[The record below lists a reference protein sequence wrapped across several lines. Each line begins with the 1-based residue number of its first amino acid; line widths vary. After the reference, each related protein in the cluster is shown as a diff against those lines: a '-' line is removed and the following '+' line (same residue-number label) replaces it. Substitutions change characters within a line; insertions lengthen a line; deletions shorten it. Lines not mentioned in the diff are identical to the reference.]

1 MTVRYGRRLENLPPS
16 GTLQVGRKVASLRA
30 QGINIINFGGGLPDP
45 QPPCLAAPTVFP
57 AQLNVVGSPAGELEL
72 RKAIASKLEAGTG
85 VSYEPEHEI
94 VVTIGAKQGIFA
106 SLFALI
112 EPGDEVIVFDP
123 SWVTYQP
130 VVELADGKPA
140 IASLRHGDTFLL
152 DTGSLE
158 AAITLRTRAI
168 ILNSPHNPTGRVFST
183 EEIEAVAQVAR
194 NHNLWILSDESFDK
208 FVFDDNQHIS
218 VSQMPG
224 MQERTVVLGSFSKAY
239 ALPGCRVGYLAAPQP
254 LCEAIT
260 RLNEQIISCVSPLAQ
275 HVALQALAFEPDW
288 TRTLKVH
295 YQHKRDIAYE
305 MLTANANLTG
315 ELPQGTFY
323 LLVNI
328 EKLGKSSEEV
338 ANYLLHKA
346 HVAVTPGSAFGVQ
359 GEGFVRLNLV
369 GSEDNLRVGLK
380 RMLEAI

>member
-1 MTVRYGRRLENLPPS
+1 MTVRYGRRLQNLPPS
-16 GTLQVGRKVASLRA
+16 GTLQVGRKVVSLRA
-30 QGINIINFGGGLPDP
+30 QGIDVINLSGGLPDP
-45 QPPCLAAPTVFP
+45 QPPCLRTSIVFP
-57 AQLNVVGSPAGELEL
+57 AQRNVVGSPAGELDFRE
-72 RKAIASKLEAGTG
+72 AIANKLEAATD
-85 VSYEPEHEI
+85 VSYDPEHEI
-94 VVTIGAKQGIFA
+94 AVTIGAKQGIFA

-130 VVELADGKPA
+130 CVELANGKPA
-140 IASLRHGDTFLL
+140 IASLRHRDSFML
-152 DTGSLE
+152 DTRSLE
-158 AAITLRTRAI
+158 AAITPRTRAI

-194 NHNLWILSDESFDK
+194 NNNLWILSDESFDK
-208 FVFDDNQHIS
+208 FVFDDHQHIS
-218 VSQMPG
+218 VSQMHG

-260 RLNEQIISCVSPLAQ
+260 RMNEQTISCVSPLAQ
-275 HVALQALAFEPDW
+275 HLALQALTFEPEW
-288 TRTLKVH
+288 TRTLKAQ

-305 MLTANANLTG
+305 TLTTNTNLTC

-346 HVAVTPGSAFGVQ
+346 HVAVTPGSAFGAQ

-369 GSEDNLRVGLK
+369 GSEDNLKAGLK